1 MKNSKFQTLLY
12 STAGVALVF
21 IAVVGANLVFSPVR
35 ARVDLTA
42 DRLHTLSDGTKAI
55 LTKLD
60 SPIQVRL
67 YVSQGKDRMPSAI
80 QPYVQRVEDLLAE
93 FKAQSKGNLE
103 IKKFDPE
110 PDSETEDSAKLD
122 GIEPISLQQMSGDP
136 FYLGLAVEYAP
147 QKVAIPFLSPQR
159 EKLLEYDLA
168 RAITQV
174 LSTNKPVIGVMSPLQ
189 VMGGMNPMAM
199 QVMQMGRQPQ
209 MSEPWVFVNELK
221 RDFDVQTVGMDVD
234 RIEDNIKVLVVLHPK
249 DITPKAEFAI
259 DQFVLRGGKLVAF
272 LDALCLADNRN
283 PNPMGFNAGGGS
295 TFPKLLKHWGYE
307 FDTSKVVSD
316 TDYMRQLQGRD
327 GRPQLVPSF
336 LFLNANAIDREDA
349 VTGQLD
355 DVWLPFAGAF
365 TGKAADGLK
374 ADVLFHSSKN
384 SQLTDGVTSQ
394 LNGGKVVDDFKPS
407 GVEYSLGLRLTGKFK
422 TAFPDGNPA
431 DTNSVAG
438 ATNAPAGNFLKE
450 ATGEGRV
457 YLVGDS
463 DLLSD
468 QFSVRVDQ
476 MFRMAYP
483 LNGNLTFMQ
492 NLIEQATGDENLI
505 KVRSRAS
512 LRRPFTVV
520 QEMESKA
527 RIAYQAK
534 IESLDKK
541 LQDLQSK
548 LNDFQIKKEGNTAKI
563 ILSPE
568 QQQALKQV
576 NEEQANTRKELRKE
590 RRNLRLE
597 VESLENRLKWLNIA
611 SMPFLVTATGIG
623 LAVTRRKRTSAR

>member
-21 IAVVGANLVFSPVR
+21 IAVVGANLIFSPVR

-55 LTKLD
+55 LAKLD
-60 SPIQVRL
+60 APIQVRL

-122 GIEPISLQQMSGDP
+122 GIEPISLQQMSAEP
-136 FYLGLAVEYAP
+136 FYLGLAIEYAP

-189 VMGGMNPMAM
+189 VMGGFNPMA
-199 QVMQMGRQPQ
+199 MQMGRQPQ
-209 MSEPWVFVNELK
+209 QSEPWVFVNELK

-234 RIEDNIKVLVVLHPK
+234 KIDDNIKVLVVLHPK

-283 PNPMGFNAGGGS
+283 PNPMGFNLGGGS

-336 LFLNANAIDREDA
+336 LFLNANAINKDDA

-394 LNGGKVVDDFKPS
+394 LNGGKVVDEFKPS

-422 TAFPDGNPA
+422 TAFPDGNPS

-438 ATNAPAGNFLKE
+438 ATNAPAGSSLKD
-450 ATGEGRV
+450 ATAEGAV
-457 YLVGDS
+457 YLVGDA

-492 NLIEQATGDENLI
+492 NLIEQATGDANLI
-505 KVRSRAS
+505 TVRSRAS

-548 LNDFQIKKEGNTAKI
+548 LNDFQIKKEGNVAKI

-568 QQQALKQV
+568 QQQALKQMKD
-576 NEEQANTRKELRKE
+576 QQDDTRKELRKE
-590 RRNLRLE
+590 RRNLRLD
-597 VESLENRLKWLNIA
+597 VEALENRLKWLNIA
-611 SMPFLVTATGIG
+611 AMPLLVTATGIG

>member
-21 IAVVGANLVFSPVR
+21 IAVVGANLIFSPVR

-55 LTKLD
+55 LANLD
-60 SPIQVRL
+60 APIQVRL

-122 GIEPISLQQMSGDP
+122 GIEPISLQQMSAEP
-136 FYLGLAVEYAP
+136 FYLGLAIEYAP

-189 VMGGMNPMAM
+189 VMGGFNPMA
-199 QVMQMGRQPQ
+199 MQMGRQPQ
-209 MSEPWVFVNELK
+209 QSEPWVFVNELK

-234 RIEDNIKVLVVLHPK
+234 KIDDNIKVLVVLHPK

-283 PNPMGFNAGGGS
+283 PNPMGFNLGGGS

-336 LFLNANAIDREDA
+336 LFLNANAINKDDA

-394 LNGGKVVDDFKPS
+394 LNGAKVVDEFKPS

-438 ATNAPAGNFLKE
+438 ATNAPAGSSLKD
-450 ATGEGRV
+450 ATAEGAV
-457 YLVGDS
+457 YLVGDA

-492 NLIEQATGDENLI
+492 NLIEQATGDANLI
-505 KVRSRAS
+505 TVRSRAS

-576 NEEQANTRKELRKE
+576 NEEQANTRKELRQE

-611 SMPFLVTATGIG
+611 AMPLLVTATGIG
-623 LAVTRRKRTSAR
+623 LAVTRRRRTSAR

>member
-1 MKNSKFQTLLY
+1 MKNSKFQTLVY

-21 IAVVGANLVFSPVR
+21 IAVVGANLIFSPVR

-42 DRLHTLSDGTKAI
+42 DGLHTLSDGTRAI
-55 LTKLD
+55 LAKLD
-60 SPIQVRL
+60 APIQVRL

-93 FKAQSKGNLE
+93 FKAQAKGNLE

-122 GIEPISLQQMSGDP
+122 GIEPVNLQQMSGGP

-147 QKVAIPFLSPQR
+147 QRVAIPFLSPQR

-168 RAITQV
+168 RAVTQV
-174 LSTNKPVIGVMSPLQ
+174 LATNKPVIGIMSPLQ
-189 VMGGMNPMAM
+189 VMGGFNPMAM
-199 QVMQMGRQPQ
+199 QAMQMGRQPQ
-209 MSEPWVFVNELK
+209 QSEPWIFVNELK
-221 RDFDVQTVGMDVD
+221 RDFEVQTVGMDAEQIDENV
-234 RIEDNIKVLVVLHPK
+234 KVLVVLHPK
-249 DITPKAEFAI
+249 DISPKAEFAI
-259 DQFVLRGGKLVAF
+259 DQFVLRGGKVIAF

-283 PNPMGFNAGGGS
+283 PNPMGFNLGGGS
-295 TFPKLLKHWGYE
+295 TFPKLLNNWGYD

-336 LFLNANAIDREDA
+336 LFLNSKAINKDDP

-355 DVWLPFAGAF
+355 DIWLPFAGAF

-374 ADVLFHSSKN
+374 ADVLFYSSKN

-407 GVEYSLGLRLTGKFK
+407 GIEYNLGLRLTGKFK
-422 TAFPDGNPA
+422 TSFPDGNPS
-431 DTNSVAG
+431 DTNHVAG
-438 ATNAPAGNFLKE
+438 ATNAPAGDFLKE
-450 ATGEGRV
+450 SKTESAV
-457 YLVGDS
+457 YLIGDA
-463 DLLSD
+463 DLMSD

-476 MFRMAYP
+476 MFRTAYP

-492 NLIEQATGDENLI
+492 NLIEQATGDANLME
-505 KVRSRAS
+505 VRSRAS
-512 LRRPFTVV
+512 LRRAFTVV

-534 IESLDKK
+534 IESLDKR

-548 LNDFQIKKEGNTAKI
+548 LNDFQIKKEGNVAKI

-590 RRNLRLE
+590 RRNLRLD
-597 VESLENRLKWLNIA
+597 VEALENWLKWGNILG
-611 SMPFLVTATGIG
+611 MPIVVAAVGVG
-623 LAVTRRKRTSAR
+623 LAIIRYKRTSAR

>member
-1 MKNSKFQTLLY
+1 MKNSKFQTLIF

-21 IAVVGANLVFSPVR
+21 IAIVGANLIFSPVR

-55 LTKLD
+55 LAKLD
-60 SPIQVRL
+60 APIQVRL
-67 YVSQGKDRMPSAI
+67 YVSQGKERMPSAI

-93 FKAQSKGNLE
+93 FKAQAKGNLE

-122 GIEPISLQQMSGDP
+122 GIEPINLQQMSAEP

-174 LSTNKPVIGVMSPLQ
+174 LSTNKPVVGIMSPLQ

-199 QVMQMGRQPQ
+199 QAMQMGRQPQ

-234 RIEDNIKVLVVLHPK
+234 KIDDSIKVLVVLHPK
-249 DITPKAEFAI
+249 DISPKAEFAI
-259 DQFVLRGGKLVAF
+259 DQFVLRGGKVIAF

-283 PNPMGFNAGGGS
+283 PNPMGFNLGGGS
-295 TFPKLLKHWGYE
+295 TFPKLLKSWGYE

-336 LFLNANAIDREDA
+336 LFLNANAINKDDA

-355 DVWLPFAGAF
+355 DIWLPFAGAF

-407 GVEYSLGLRLTGKFK
+407 GIEYNLGLRLTGKFK
-422 TAFPDGNPA
+422 TAFPDGDPS
-431 DTNSVAG
+431 DTNRVAG
-438 ATNAPAGNFLKE
+438 ATNAPAGDFLKE
-450 ATGEGRV
+450 AKAEGAV
-457 YLVGDS
+457 YLIGDT
-463 DLLSD
+463 DLMSD

-476 MFRMAYP
+476 MFRTAFP

-492 NLIEQATGDENLI
+492 NLIEQATGDANLI
-505 KVRSRAS
+505 TVRSRAS
-512 LRRPFTVV
+512 LRRAFTVV

-548 LNDFQIKKEGNTAKI
+548 LNDFQIKKEGNVAKI

-590 RRNLRLE
+590 RRNLRLD

-611 SMPFLVTATGIG
+611 AMPLLVTATGIG
-623 LAVTRRKRTSAR
+623 LAVARRKRTSAR

>member
-21 IAVVGANLVFSPVR
+21 IAVVGANLIFSPVR

-60 SPIQVRL
+60 APIQVRL

-122 GIEPISLQQMSGDP
+122 GIEPISLQQMSAEP
-136 FYLGLAVEYAP
+136 FYLGLAIEYAP

-189 VMGGMNPMAM
+189 VMGGFNPMA
-199 QVMQMGRQPQ
+199 MQMGRQPQ
-209 MSEPWVFVNELK
+209 QSEPWVFVNELK

-234 RIEDNIKVLVVLHPK
+234 KIDDNIKVLVVLHPK

-283 PNPMGFNAGGGS
+283 PNPMGFNLGGGS

-336 LFLNANAIDREDA
+336 LFLNANAINKDDA

-365 TGKAADGLK
+365 TGKAVDGLK

-394 LNGGKVVDDFKPS
+394 LNGGKVVDEFKPS

-422 TAFPDGNPA
+422 SAFPDGNPS

-438 ATNAPAGNFLKE
+438 ATNAPAGGFLKE
-450 ATGEGRV
+450 ATAEGAV
-457 YLVGDS
+457 YLVGDA

-492 NLIEQATGDENLI
+492 NLIEQATGDANLI
-505 KVRSRAS
+505 TVRSRAS

-611 SMPFLVTATGIG
+611 AMPLLVTATGIG

>member
-21 IAVVGANLVFSPVR
+21 IAVVGANLIFSPVR

-55 LTKLD
+55 LAKLD
-60 SPIQVRL
+60 APIQVRL

-122 GIEPISLQQMSGDP
+122 GIEPISLQQMSAEP

-174 LSTNKPVIGVMSPLQ
+174 LSTNKPVIGIMSPLQ
-189 VMGGMNPMAM
+189 VMGGFNPMA
-199 QVMQMGRQPQ
+199 MQMGRQPQ
-209 MSEPWVFVNELK
+209 QSEPWVFVNELK
-221 RDFDVQTVGMDVD
+221 RDFEVQTVGMDVD
-234 RIEDNIKVLVVLHPK
+234 RIDDNIKVLVVLHPK

-283 PNPMGFNAGGGS
+283 PNPMGFNLGGGS

-336 LFLNANAIDREDA
+336 LFLNANAINKEDA

-384 SQLTDGVTSQ
+384 SQLTDGITSQ
-394 LNGGKVVDDFKPS
+394 LNGSKVVDDFKPS

-431 DTNSVAG
+431 DTNSVDG
-438 ATNAPAGNFLKE
+438 STNAPAGNFLRE
-450 ATGEGRV
+450 ATAEGAV
-457 YLVGDS
+457 YLVGDA

-476 MFRMAYP
+476 MFRIAYP

-492 NLIEQATGDENLI
+492 NLIEQATGDANLI
-505 KVRSRAS
+505 TVRSRAS

-541 LQDLQSK
+541 LQELQSK

-576 NEEQANTRKELRKE
+576 NVEQANTRKELRKE

-611 SMPFLVTATGIG
+611 AMPFLVTATGIG

>member
-21 IAVVGANLVFSPVR
+21 IAVVGANLIFSPVR

-55 LTKLD
+55 LAKLD
-60 SPIQVRL
+60 APIQVRL

-110 PDSETEDSAKLD
+110 PDSETEYSAKLD
-122 GIEPISLQQMSGDP
+122 GIEPISLQQMSAEP

-189 VMGGMNPMAM
+189 VMGGFNPMA
-199 QVMQMGRQPQ
+199 MQMGRQPQ
-209 MSEPWVFVNELK
+209 QSEPWVFVNELK

-234 RIEDNIKVLVVLHPK
+234 KIDDNIKVLVVLHPK

-283 PNPMGFNAGGGS
+283 PNPMGFNLGGGS

-336 LFLNANAIDREDA
+336 LFLNANAINKEDA

-374 ADVLFHSSKN
+374 ADVLFHSSKS

-394 LNGGKVVDDFKPS
+394 LNGGKVVDEFKPS

-450 ATGEGRV
+450 ATVEGAV
-457 YLVGDS
+457 YLVGDA

-492 NLIEQATGDENLI
+492 NLIEQATGDANLI
-505 KVRSRAS
+505 TVRSRAS

-520 QEMESKA
+520 QEIESKA

-534 IESLDKK
+534 IESLDKR

-576 NEEQANTRKELRKE
+576 NEEQAITRKELRKE

-611 SMPFLVTATGIG
+611 AMPLLVTATGIG

>member
-21 IAVVGANLVFSPVR
+21 IAVVGANLIFSSVR

-55 LTKLD
+55 LAKLD
-60 SPIQVRL
+60 APIQVRL

-122 GIEPISLQQMSGDP
+122 GIEPISLQQMSAEP

-189 VMGGMNPMAM
+189 VMGGFNPMA
-199 QVMQMGRQPQ
+199 MQMGRQPQ
-209 MSEPWVFVNELK
+209 QSEPWVFVNELK
-221 RDFDVQTVGMDVD
+221 RDFDVQTVGMDLD
-234 RIEDNIKVLVVLHPK
+234 RIDDNIKVLVVLHPK

-283 PNPMGFNAGGGS
+283 PNPMGFNLGGGS

-336 LFLNANAIDREDA
+336 LFLNANAINKEDA

-438 ATNAPAGNFLKE
+438 STNAPAGNFLKE
-450 ATGEGRV
+450 ATAEGAV
-457 YLVGDS
+457 YLVGDA

-492 NLIEQATGDENLI
+492 NLIEQATGDANLI
-505 KVRSRAS
+505 TVRSRAS

-534 IESLDKK
+534 IESLDKR

-611 SMPFLVTATGIG
+611 AMPFLVTATGIG